1 MSRYEEIAARAEQTS
16 QYRES
21 SHTAPW
27 EVELDRLFLLAR
39 VRELEQA
46 AENALARLQSPSYP
60 DAARP
65 LLDAL
70 GRGDEFSEVWQG
82 IFDHMQKLRRGEA

>member
-39 VRELEQA
+39 VRELEA
-46 AENALARLQSPSYP
+46 ALAEVVTTPSWEPYLVQE
-60 DAARP
+60 AFNQARRVLETP
-65 LLDAL
+65 EDTP
-70 GRGDEFSEVWQG
+70 
-82 IFDHMQKLRRGEA
+82 